1 METRKQLGDSELI
14 LNPDGSIYHL
24 HLKPEDISDTIIL
37 VGDQGRVD
45 MIGEFFDK
53 IEVTKQNREFRT
65 ITGTYKGKRLTVLS
79 TGIGTDNIDIV
90 INELDALVN
99 IDLEKREIKD
109 THTTLNLIRI
119 GTSGALQ
126 EDLPVDTPVAAKI
139 SLGFD
144 SLINFY
150 ADRDKAAILEM
161 EDKFVDFVNW
171 NPKLHRPYFIPGSD
185 ELFNKVA
192 FDMRYGITIS
202 APGFYGPQGRY
213 LRLKPWDTE
222 ISDKLSQFDYNGLKI
237 TNFEM
242 ESSAVYGLGKLLGHN
257 ALTICNIIANRM
269 RREFSKDYKKGV
281 RQTVEIVLDRL
292 AKS

>member
-1 METRKQLGDSELI
+1 MERKQLGDSELI

-24 HLKPEDISDTIIL
+24 HLLPEDIADTIIL
-37 VGDQGRVD
+37 VGDPGRVD
-45 MIGEFFDK
+45 MIGELLDH
-53 IEVTKQNREFRT
+53 IELTKQNREFRT
-65 ITGTYKGKRLTVLS
+65 ITGTYANKRITVLS

-99 IDLEKREIKD
+99 IDLKNRTIKEE
-109 THTTLNLIRI
+109 HTTLNLIRI

-126 EDLPVDTPVAAKI
+126 ADLPVDTPVAAKI

-144 SLINFY
+144 SLLNFY
-150 ADRDKAAILEM
+150 ADRDKAAILDM
-161 EDKFVDFVNW
+161 EEKFMDFVNW
-171 NPKLHRPYFIPGSD
+171 SPKLHRPYFIPASD

-192 FDMRYGITIS
+192 FDMAYGITIS

-213 LRLKPWDTE
+213 LRLKPWDLE
-222 ISDKLSQFDYNGLKI
+222 MNDKLSQFEYNGLKI

-257 ALTICNIIANRM
+257 SLTICNIIANRM

-281 RQTVEIVLDRL
+281 RKTVELVLDRL
-292 AKS
+292 SKT

>member
-1 METRKQLGDSELI
+1 MERKQLGDSELI

-24 HLKPEDISDTIIL
+24 HLLPEDIADTIIL
-37 VGDQGRVD
+37 VGDPGRVD
-45 MIGEFFDK
+45 MIGELLDH
-53 IEVTKQNREFRT
+53 IELTKQNREFRT
-65 ITGTYKGKRLTVLS
+65 ITGTYANKRITVLS

-99 IDLEKREIKD
+99 IDLKTRTIKQE
-109 THTTLNLIRI
+109 HTTLNLIRI

-126 EDLPVDTPVAAKI
+126 ADLPVDTPVAAKI

-144 SLINFY
+144 SLLNFY
-150 ADRDKAAILEM
+150 ADRDKAAILDM
-161 EDKFVDFVNW
+161 EQKFMDFVNW
-171 NPKLHRPYFIPGSD
+171 SPKLHRPYFVPGSD
-185 ELFNKVA
+185 ELFDKVA
-192 FDMRYGITIS
+192 FDMAYGITIS

-213 LRLKPWDTE
+213 LRLKPWDLE
-222 ISDKLSQFDYNGLKI
+222 MNDKLSAFEYNGLKI

-281 RQTVEIVLDRL
+281 RKTVELVLDRL
-292 AKS
+292 SKT

>member
-1 METRKQLGDSELI
+1 MERKQLGDSELI

-24 HLKPEDISDTIIL
+24 HLLPEDIADTIIL
-37 VGDQGRVD
+37 VGDPGRVD
-45 MIGEFFDK
+45 MIGELLDH
-53 IEVTKQNREFRT
+53 IELTKQNREFRT
-65 ITGTYKGKRLTVLS
+65 ITGTYANKRITVLS

-90 INELDALVN
+90 VNELDALVN
-99 IDLEKREIKD
+99 IDLKNRTIKQE
-109 THTTLNLIRI
+109 HTTLNLIRI

-126 EDLPVDTPVAAKI
+126 ADLPVDTPVAAKI

-144 SLINFY
+144 SLLNFY
-150 ADRDKAAILEM
+150 ADRDKAAILDM
-161 EDKFVDFVNW
+161 EQKFVDFVNW
-171 NPKLHRPYFIPGSD
+171 SPRLHRPYFIPGSD

-192 FDMRYGITIS
+192 FDMAYGITIS

-213 LRLKPWDTE
+213 LRLKPWDLE
-222 ISDKLSQFDYNGLKI
+222 MNDKLSKFEYNGLKI

-242 ESSAVYGLGKLLGHN
+242 ESSAVYGLGRLLGHN

-281 RQTVEIVLDRL
+281 RKTVELVLDRL
-292 AKS
+292 SKT